1 MLSKP
6 VPQRTS
12 PGRRQ
17 AAPLDSSAN
26 LNAHPRTCSL
36 KGSST
41 LEKQSVGADA
51 GSATGPVVPLGAR
64 DGPPMAFRVE
74 DAAENALPT
83 SRFRSGNL
91 KQGGRSA
98 DCLGGVRA
106 LLRHS
111 GLPQHLQIPVG
122 VSGPSP
128 LPLRAKLL
136 KLLQNSAGLKSLP
149 LSPWRQE
156 GTFLHEVCDSDV
168 PDFSFQIHQAPRPP
182 FRHKPTWI
190 LLLQ

>member
-1 MLSKP
+1 M
-6 VPQRTS
+6 
-12 PGRRQ
+12 
-17 AAPLDSSAN
+17 N

-51 GSATGPVVPLGAR
+51 GSATGPVVPLGVR

-106 LLRHS
+106 LIRHS

-128 LPLRAKLL
+128 LPVRTKLL